1 MAHLT
6 GWGDLLAAG
15 GEISWPPA
23 GGSVGRQRGG
33 SLAVGG
39 GEILAADGESLMTV
53 DRRAAARH
61 QPEPSQAN
69 TPSVSSNEQ
78 MGAAPDHDVFKQG
91 VIRTLH

>member
-1 MAHLT
+1 
-6 GWGDLLAAG
+6 
-15 GEISWPPA
+15 
-23 GGSVGRQRGG
+23 
-33 SLAVGG
+33 
-39 GEILAADGESLMTV
+39 LAADGESLMTV

>member
-1 MAHLT
+1 
-6 GWGDLLAAG
+6 LAARG
-15 GEISWPPA
+15 GLSWPSA
-23 GGSVGRQRGG
+23 GRFVGRGW
-33 SLAVGG
+33 